1 MVNRRLRG
9 MNMRRDSLDFM
20 EKPVAGMDDLSSTK
34 SPNPPHP
41 QFHRLNRC
49 RTQSYFHLQP
59 AQMYTDRIS
68 DRPYGEHVRHNRH
81 PFCNLPDS
89 ETLA

>member
-9 MNMRRDSLDFM
+9 MNMRRDSPDFM
-20 EKPVAGMDDLSSTK
+20 EKPVADMDDLSSTK

-49 RTQSYFHLQP
+49 RTQSYIHHQP
-59 AQMYTDRIS
+59 AQMYTDRNSIG
-68 DRPYGEHVRHNRH
+68 PYGEPVRRNRH
-81 PFCNLPDS
+81 PL
-89 ETLA
+89 